1 MHRPHLNTILVA
13 CLLWVTAVV
22 PATLMA
28 QQSLHEKIDG
38 LIEADQFFGAGP
50 LASDSEFMRRVYLD
64 LVGTTPGSQQVRDFI
79 ADESPDKREKLVM
92 SLVADPRMNHHLAT
106 VFDVM
111 WIERTGDKHV
121 TAVDFQKYLYDSFV
135 ADKKYDQLV
144 REIHVRLM
152 PAAADAMPRMGEASI
167 AM

>member
-1 MHRPHLNTILVA
+1 MHRPPLKTILVA

-79 ADESPDKREKLVM
+79 ADESPDKRKKLVIREDHDQRVGIAAN
-92 SLVADPRMNHHLAT
+92 SLDRSK
-106 VFDVM
+106 
-111 WIERTGDKHV
+111 WWG
-121 TAVDFQKYLYDSFV
+121 
-135 ADKKYDQLV
+135 
-144 REIHVRLM
+144 
-152 PAAADAMPRMGEASI
+152 
-167 AM
+167 